1 MEDICGYFA
10 DGLAESVEEPL
21 SKQGI
26 ATALSCSKEKPLDIR
41 SIQGAVSV
49 PADFGRVEDI
59 VFGDNEM
66 ELRTVEGQSVIVPVN
81 YEFVLG
87 KIKPINLEGWMRALA
102 LRCVPISHSRQFI

>member
-1 MEDICGYFA
+1 VEDICGYFA
-10 DGLAESVEEPL
+10 DGLAESVEENVL

-59 VFGDNEM
+59 VFGDDEI
-66 ELRTVEGQSVIVPVN
+66 ELRTVEDQSVIVPVN

-87 KIKPINLEGWMRALA
+87 EKLSP
-102 LRCVPISHSRQFI
+102 